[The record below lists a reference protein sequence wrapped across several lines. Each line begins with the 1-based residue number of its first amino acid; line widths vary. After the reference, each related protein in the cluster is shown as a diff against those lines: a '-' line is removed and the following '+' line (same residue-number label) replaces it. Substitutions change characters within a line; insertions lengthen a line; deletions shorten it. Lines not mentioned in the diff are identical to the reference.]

1 LEFHMT
7 IAITGATGQLGRLV
21 VQQLLLKVPAGDLI
35 ALVRSP
41 ANAADLGI
49 AARSADYSR
58 PDTLQPALCGVDT
71 LLLISS
77 NDVGQR
83 IEQHRN
89 VLDAARRAGV
99 QRIVYTSLL
108 HADTSPLSLAPEHL
122 DTEHAIKESGL
133 AYTLLR
139 NGWYIENHTAAIPAA
154 LSSGVLAGSAAEG
167 KFSAAARA
175 DYALAAAVV
184 LAGTGHEGKTYEL
197 AADEPYTHAQFA
209 AELSRQ
215 AGKPVAYQ
223 NMPEAQYADALAG
236 AGFPRPIAQALAS
249 WDAAAARNVLF
260 DDGGQLSQLIG
271 RPTTPLPAVIAQA
284 LA

>member
-1 LEFHMT
+1 MT

-21 VQQLLLKVPAGDLI
+21 VQQLLNKRPASDLV
-35 ALVRSP
+35 ALVRTP

-49 AARSADYSR
+49 TARPADYSR
-58 PDTLQPALCGVDT
+58 PDTLLPALGGVDT

-89 VLDAARRAGV
+89 VVAAARRAGV

-108 HADTSPLSLAPEHL
+108 HADTTPLSLAPEHL
-122 DTEHAIKESGL
+122 DTELAIKESGL

-139 NGWYIENHTAAIPAA
+139 NGWYIENHTAAIPHALATGILAA
-154 LSSGVLAGSAAEG
+154 SAAEG

-175 DYALAAAVV
+175 DYALAATVV
-184 LAGTGHEGKTYEL
+184 LTGTGHEGKTYEL
-197 AADEPYTHAQFA
+197 AADAPYTHAQFA

-215 AGKPVAYQ
+215 AGKPVVYV
-223 NMPEAQYADALAG
+223 NVPEAEYADGLAG
-236 AGFPRPIAQALAS
+236 AGLPRPVAQALAS
-249 WDAAAARNVLF
+249 WDAAAARDVLF
-260 DDGGQLSQLIG
+260 DDSRQLSRLIG
-271 RPTTPLPAVIAQA
+271 RPTTPLSAVIAQA